1 MYVPSAS
8 TARRISSEC
17 KQIFS
22 PVLSSMRT
30 GLKHLWGYAR
40 LQAFGFFE
48 NIPAPH
54 SLRKECVHIRVRTR
68 KKKYIHSGFFRK

>member
-1 MYVPSAS
+1 MYVPSAI

-30 GLKHLWGYAR
+30 GLKHLWGYAHFHA
-40 LQAFGFFE
+40 LGFIE
-48 NIPAPH
+48 SIPVPA
-54 SLRKECVHIRVRTR
+54 LIA
-68 KKKYIHSGFFRK
+68 